1 MIHLQAILIL
11 AGGQSRRMGADK
23 ALLTLPSKQTL
34 LEHHIDGA
42 ITLADKLG
50 VPILIADNQKNFLA
64 KIKPINS
71 KIPII
76 SIDDYQA
83 GQGALSAIAGAMLA
97 SDKPNKKLS
106 EKLNTKQKFEPQTD
120 NAYLL
125 VLSCDAM
132 VTANEIWQ
140 TLYTYLQ
147 TLQTKPLLNQPHIF
161 CFADSEHSYP
171 LLGLYPYALKQALLD
186 YLHTGSQR
194 VMSFI
199 KPYQITIDLPKDW
212 QGLVN
217 INTPEQFI
225 QACQLLNSNILF
237 ISKENHVN

>member
-1 MIHLQAILIL
+1 M
-11 AGGQSRRMGADK
+11 
-23 ALLTLPSKQTL
+23 LPSKL
-34 LEHHIDGA
+34 SS
-42 ITLADKLG
+42 
-50 VPILIADNQKNFLA
+50 KNIVKT

-83 GQGALSAIAGAMLA
+83 GQGALSAIAGAMLT
-97 SDKPNKKLS
+97 SEQLNKKLS
-106 EKLNTKQKFEPQTD
+106 EKLNSKQKLEPQPD

-125 VLSCDAM
+125 VVSCDAM

-140 TLYTYLQ
+140 TLYTHLQ
-147 TLQTKPLLNQPHIF
+147 TLQTKPLSNQPHIY

-171 LLGLYPYALKQALLD
+171 LLGLYPYALQQNLLD
-186 YLHTGSQR
+186 YLDTGSQR

-199 KPYQITIDLPKDW
+199 KPYQVTIDLPKHW

-217 INTPEQFI
+217 INTSEQFI
-225 QACQLLNSNILF
+225 QACQLLNPNSLS
-237 ISKENHVN
+237 ISKDNHVN

>member
-11 AGGQSRRMGADK
+11 AGGQSRRMGTDK

-42 ITLADKLG
+42 MTLADKAVDNATAKAASKLG
-50 VPILIADNQKNFLA
+50 VPIFIADNQKHLLA

-71 KIPII
+71 KSPII
-76 SIDDYQA
+76 SIEDYQA
-83 GQGALSAIAGAMLA
+83 GQGALSAIAGAMLT
-97 SDKPNKKLS
+97 SEKINEKLS
-106 EKLNTKQKFEPQTD
+106 EKLNSKQKLEPQPD

-125 VLSCDAM
+125 VVSCDAM
-132 VTANEIWQ
+132 VTANEIWTGLQ
-140 TLYTYLQ
+140 PYLAI
-147 TLQTKPLLNQPHIF
+147 NQATNQAATSMPQRPYIY

-199 KPYQITIDLPKDW
+199 KPYQFTIDLTV
-212 QGLVN
+212 L
-217 INTPEQFI
+217 
-225 QACQLLNSNILF
+225 
-237 ISKENHVN
+237 